1 MTFEPLKETLDR
13 SLRRSPVRSAAL
25 AIKVENEVKKGAPRW
40 VEMISFKDGKLTL
53 SVPSPSHAQE
63 LYLKSRELIRKINE
77 GVGGKT
83 VEKIRFRVAGE

>member
-1 MTFEPLKETLDR
+1 MTFEPLKETLDK

-25 AIKVENEVKKGAPRW
+25 AVKVENEVEREAPRW
-40 VEMISFKDGKLTL
+40 TKMISFKDGKLTL

-63 LYLKSRELIRKINE
+63 LYLKSRELMRKINE

-83 VEKIRFRVAGE
+83 VERIRFRTTGE